1 MNYWFLKKKVFRDIS
16 ACHALFIYSSISQ
29 EKDKGK
35 VPKIYVKHVIGNL
48 FLLFEVITREQVDT
62 QGMLTREHMSK

>member
-1 MNYWFLKKKVFRDIS
+1 M
-16 ACHALFIYSSISQ
+16 
-29 EKDKGK
+29 
-35 VPKIYVKHVIGNL
+35 GNL